1 MTGISSETANDDLTR
16 RMQDEGK
23 LVVSVCHG
31 PAGLLPA
38 IRADGTWVFQ
48 GYRLTSFTNTEEAA
62 VGLAE
67 KVPFLLETRLRE
79 LGGIFQAGTP
89 WMPHV
94 VADRNLITGQ
104 NPASS
109 GGIAQVA
116 LARLNA
122 ALRG

>member
-1 MTGISSETANDDLTR
+1 MTGISSETANDDSTR

-62 VGLAE
+62 VGL
-67 KVPFLLETRLRE
+67 RD
-79 LGGIFQAGTP
+79 
-89 WMPHV
+89 
-94 VADRNLITGQ
+94 ADGVIEHGADHGLDRQIGMQ
-104 NPASS
+104 E
-109 GGIAQVA
+109 
-116 LARLNA
+116 
-122 ALRG
+122 

>member
-1 MTGISSETANDDLTR
+1 MTGISSETANDDSTR

-67 KVPFLLETRLRE
+67 KVPFLLESRLRE

-109 GGIAQVA
+109 GGVAQVA

>member
-1 MTGISSETANDDLTR
+1 MMTRL
-16 RMQDEGK
+16 
-23 LVVSVCHG
+23 
-31 PAGLLPA
+31 
-38 IRADGTWVFQ
+38 
-48 GYRLTSFTNTEEAA
+48 RLTSFTNTEEAA

-67 KVPFLLETRLRE
+67 KVPFLLESRLRE
-79 LGGIFQAGTP
+79 LGGIFQSGTP
-89 WMPHV
+89 WRPHV
-94 VADRNLITGQ
+94 VVDRKLITGQ